1 MWVIN
6 YEFGVKAEVGLEEM
20 EMEPPYYIVRIKS

>member
-6 YEFGVKAEVGLEEM
+6 YEFGVKAELGLEEM
-20 EMEPPYYIVRIKS
+20 EPPHYIVRIKS